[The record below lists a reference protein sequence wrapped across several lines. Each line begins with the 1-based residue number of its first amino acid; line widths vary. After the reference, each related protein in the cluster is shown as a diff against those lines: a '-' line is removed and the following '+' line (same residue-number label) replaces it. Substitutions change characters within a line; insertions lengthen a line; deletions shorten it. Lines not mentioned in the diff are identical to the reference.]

1 MLLIIFKYLDL
12 DLYKYIYTYIGSAV
26 GSWISFNARKL
37 HLEFQEL
44 CIIEQDGLKP
54 IFRIIHNGLCAIIV
68 MLFIDTNII
77 SISISEFNT
86 NMINSS
92 IEMQVLLGIIIGLI
106 DYQISPKIFN
116 KASSLIDEL

>member
-1 MLLIIFKYLDL
+1 
-12 DLYKYIYTYIGSAV
+12 
-26 GSWISFNARKL
+26 
-37 HLEFQEL
+37 
-44 CIIEQDGLKP
+44 
-54 IFRIIHNGLCAIIV
+54 